1 MINFFGS
8 SIRFTKLYF
17 SFDKVSALVTILK
30 HLNNKTEI
38 TNIFTSAIDHFN
50 AKNTNSK
57 EFEIYT
63 RENSAYQ
70 IETGNWQKASEMLEK
85 MYQLKPNDF
94 KILSK
99 LINIYS
105 KFDAQKANKYSFFS
119 DKILL
124 FENKRK

>member
-1 MINFFGS
+1 M
-8 SIRFTKLYF
+8 
-17 SFDKVSALVTILK
+17 SALVTILK

-38 TNIFTSAIDHFN
+38 TNIFASAIDYFN
-50 AKNTNSK
+50 AKNANSK

-63 RENSAYQ
+63 RENSTYQ

-105 KFDAQKANKYSFFS
+105 KFDVQKANKYSFCF
-119 DKILL
+119 DRIQIFVYLG
-124 FENKRK
+124 N